1 MGHVRKDSADFT
13 DFTDPADVE
22 HARDRAARNR
32 PGSPALTRRAL
43 LGAGAAALAATAAQ
57 WTPLGRVAA
66 ASAASTIPAPP
77 QFPSGI
83 PLYQQTF
90 QNWSEEVVVEG
101 LWSASPGSA
110 ADVVTLANWAHAN
123 GWRLRPRGGGYS
135 WSPLVAPAGTP
146 ANVVLVDSSNL
157 TGISVNASGA
167 ASGGASVTVQPG
179 ATMDTLLG
187 TLKSAGLGFTGFPV
201 LGAGTVGGALAT
213 GGRGTGV
220 PAVGEARLPG
230 HTYGS
235 LSNLILSLTAV
246 VWDATQ
252 GAYTLRTFQRTDPQ
266 IQALLVNLG
275 RVFVTQATL
284 RVGPDQRLR
293 CQSWFNVA
301 ATDLFA
307 PPTSAG
313 SKSLASYVDRCGRV
327 VCIWFPFTTSPWLRV
342 FTPTPNQPWVSRA
355 VTGPYDFTFND
366 IVPKS
371 VSDLLSQIVA
381 GDAAATPQFTAAQ
394 MDAISAG
401 LIATDTWDIWGW
413 SSDVLLYVR
422 PTTLRITSTCC
433 NVVTSR
439 ANVQQVVSDFYAQYS
454 AKLAA
459 YAAQGQY
466 PMNAPLEIRVT
477 GLDQPGDCA
486 LPGALGAQLSPLR
499 PRPDHPEWDTS
510 VWFDMTTVPITPGCH
525 QFTGEMETWFRSHYT
540 GSYGAVHNE
549 WPKEWANTPSG
560 AWTDTAAIGAA
571 IPASYSDGQAAGDGW
586 NAAVATFTALD
597 PNGVFGSP
605 FLDRV
610 LVPGS

>member
-1 MGHVRKDSADFT
+1 MGQVRNAPDHPAGSNTT
-13 DFTDPADVE
+13 DTTDTGDAPD
-22 HARDRAARNR
+22 
-32 PGSPALTRRAL
+32 PLSRRAL
-43 LGAGAAALAATAAQ
+43 LGAGAAALAATAMS
-57 WTPLGRVAA
+57 WTPLGRIAA
-66 ASAASTIPAPP
+66 ASAATTIPAPP
-77 QFPSGI
+77 QFPAGI
-83 PLYQQTF
+83 ALYQQTF

-101 LWSASPGSA
+101 LWSASPASA
-110 ADVVTLANWAHAN
+110 ADMVTLANWAHAN

-135 WSPLVAPAGTP
+135 WSPIVAAAGTP
-146 ANVVLVDSSNL
+146 ANVLLVDTTTHL
-157 TGISVNASGA
+157 TGISVNAAGA
-167 ASGGASVTVQPG
+167 ASGQASVTVQPG
-179 ATMDTLLG
+179 ATMDNVLG
-187 TLKSAGLGFTGFPV
+187 TLKSAGLGLTGFPV
-201 LGAGTVGGALAT
+201 LGAATVGGVLAT

-220 PAVGEARLPG
+220 PAVGESRLPG

-235 LSNLILSLTAV
+235 VSNLITSLTAV

-252 GAYTLRTFQRTDPQ
+252 GAYVLRTFQRTDPQ
-266 IQALLVNLG
+266 IQALLVNIG
-275 RVFVTQATL
+275 RALVTEATL

-307 PPTSAG
+307 PPASAG
-313 SKSLASYVDRCGRV
+313 SKSLASYVNQCGRV
-327 VCIWFPFTTSPWLRV
+327 VCIWFPFTSSPWLRL
-342 FTPTPNQPWVSRA
+342 FTPTPSQPWVSRA

-381 GDAAATPQFTAAQ
+381 GNASATPQFTAAQ

-401 LIATDTWDIWGW
+401 LVSTGTWDIWGW

-439 ANVQQVVSDFYAQYS
+439 ANVQQVVSDFFAQYS

-459 YAAQGQY
+459 YAAQGLY

-477 GLDQPGDCA
+477 GLDQTGDCNV
-486 LPGALGAQLSPLR
+486 PGALGAQLSPLR

-525 QFTGEMETWFRSHYT
+525 QFMGEMEAWVRSHYA
-540 GSYGAVHNE
+540 GVGAVHNE
-549 WPKEWANTPSG
+549 WPKEWANSASG
-560 AWTDTAAIGAA
+560 AWTDSATIAGA
-571 IPASYSDGQAAGDGW
+571 IPASFTTGQASGDGW
-586 NAAVATFTALD
+586 NAAVATLNALD
-597 PNGVFGSP
+597 PNGVIGSP
-605 FLDRV
+605 FLDGV
-610 LVPGS
+610 LVPQS

>member
-1 MGHVRKDSADFT
+1 MRNAPDHPAGSNTT
-13 DFTDPADVE
+13 DTTDTGDAPD
-22 HARDRAARNR
+22 
-32 PGSPALTRRAL
+32 PLSRRAL
-43 LGAGAAALAATAAQ
+43 LGAGAAALAATAMS
-57 WTPLGRVAA
+57 WTPLGRIAA
-66 ASAASTIPAPP
+66 ASAATTIPAPP
-77 QFPSGI
+77 QFPAGI
-83 PLYQQTF
+83 ALYQQTF

-101 LWSASPGSA
+101 LWSASPASA
-110 ADVVTLANWAHAN
+110 ADMVTLANWAHAN

-135 WSPLVAPAGTP
+135 WSPIVAAAGTP
-146 ANVVLVDSSNL
+146 ANVLLVDTTTHL
-157 TGISVNASGA
+157 TGISVNAAGA
-167 ASGGASVTVQPG
+167 ASGQASVTVQPG
-179 ATMDTLLG
+179 ATMDNVLG
-187 TLKSAGLGFTGFPV
+187 TLKSAGLGLTGFPV
-201 LGAGTVGGALAT
+201 LGAATVGGVLAT

-220 PAVGEARLPG
+220 PAVGESRLPG

-235 LSNLILSLTAV
+235 VSNLITSLTAV

-252 GAYTLRTFQRTDPQ
+252 GAYVLRTFQRTDPQ
-266 IQALLVNLG
+266 IQALLVNIG
-275 RVFVTQATL
+275 RALVTEATL

-307 PPTSAG
+307 PPASAG
-313 SKSLASYVDRCGRV
+313 SKSLASYVNQCGRV
-327 VCIWFPFTTSPWLRV
+327 VCIWFPFTSSPWLRL
-342 FTPTPNQPWVSRA
+342 FTPTPSQPWVSRA

-381 GDAAATPQFTAAQ
+381 GNASATPQFTAAQ

-401 LIATDTWDIWGW
+401 LVSTGTWDIWGW

-439 ANVQQVVSDFYAQYS
+439 ANVQQVVSDFFAQYS

-459 YAAQGQY
+459 YAAQGLY

-477 GLDQPGDCA
+477 GLDQTGDCNV
-486 LPGALGAQLSPLR
+486 PGALGAQLSPLR

-525 QFTGEMETWFRSHYT
+525 QFMGEMEAWVRSHYA
-540 GSYGAVHNE
+540 GVGAVHNE
-549 WPKEWANTPSG
+549 WPKEWANSASG
-560 AWTDTAAIGAA
+560 AWTDSATIAGA
-571 IPASYSDGQAAGDGW
+571 IPASFTTGQASGDGW
-586 NAAVATFTALD
+586 NAAVATLNALD
-597 PNGVFGSP
+597 PNGVIGSP
-605 FLDRV
+605 FLDGV
-610 LVPGS
+610 LVPQS